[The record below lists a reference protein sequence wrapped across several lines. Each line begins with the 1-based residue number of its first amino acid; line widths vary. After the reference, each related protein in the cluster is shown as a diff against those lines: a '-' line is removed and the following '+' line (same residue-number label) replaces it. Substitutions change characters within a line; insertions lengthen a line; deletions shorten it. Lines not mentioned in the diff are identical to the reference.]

1 MGLLSRLFHRERSSV
16 PPMAAARI
24 DEAIGRILAIHP
36 RIAVASRYR
45 HRLKE
50 PIAVT
55 LDYADE
61 LMASLP
67 ATLDASAD
75 AWAGNPS
82 LRAFFATPDDIAD
95 TFGRS
100 QEVRGFFESNPD
112 AVDVHGTLGMALNER
127 HVLGVALDGDTLH
140 HDVAQTTLSF
150 SDHRVRVCGRTET
163 SLREEIERRLIDQL
177 ALEGLSM
184 LAATRAAR
192 LARGRELMQERV
204 ALLHRGGT
212 GLASVAGGGA
222 AVEASELAHVQ
233 TQIAQSAD
241 RYHRTRTRRHLR
253 GVRQAGGLRLHQK
266 PAYPHRYDERG
277 SGRRD
282 ERRQRYRVSL
292 RPCSRRHAADAR
304 LRAGSLSALRS
315 AAGWIADRRRHARPL
330 RSKGCRG
337 LW

>member
-1 MGLLSRLFHRERSSV
+1 MGLLSRLFHRDRTAG
-16 PPMAAARI
+16 PPMETARI

-45 HRLKE
+45 QRLRR
-50 PIAVT
+50 PIPVT
-55 LDYADE
+55 LQYADE

-100 QEVRGFFESNPD
+100 QEVRAFFDAHPD
-112 AVDVHGTLGMALNER
+112 AVDLHGTLGMALTER

-150 SDHRVRVCGRTET
+150 SDHRVRICGRTEA
-163 SLREEIERRLIDQL
+163 SLRAEIERRLIDQL

-184 LAATRAAR
+184 LAATRAAS

-212 GLASVAGGGA
+212 GISAVAGGGT
-222 AVEASELAHVQ
+222 AVEADELAHVQ
-233 TQIAQSAD
+233 TQIAQNAD
-241 RYHRTRTRRHLR
+241 HLAALRMPTDIVEHELEGICEVFGKPADYVYIRNRHIRIDMMNVVQEGASKGGHDIEFHFVRIPGTTPQMRAFAMVRFRRADLPP
-253 GVRQAGGLRLHQK
+253 GGLHI
-266 PAYPHRYDERG
+266 D
-277 SGRRD
+277 
-282 ERRQRYRVSL
+282 
-292 RPCSRRHAADAR
+292 AAM
-304 LRAGSLSALRS
+304 RAL
-315 AAGWIADRRRHARPL
+315 
-330 RSKGCRG
+330 
-337 LW
+337 